1 MKHKRNYKTNLG
13 KHIFKKQD
21 KENKIK
27 TRKEKGIK
35 NEYLKAK
42 KKALSLDFLSFP
54 SVKSITVNK
63 HVIRN
68 FKLKGLGLGNVP
80 IR

>member
-42 KKALSLDFLSFP
+42 KK
-54 SVKSITVNK
+54 
-63 HVIRN
+63 
-68 FKLKGLGLGNVP
+68 KLLGLIFDRSSQSNLSQS
-80 IR
+80 INT

>member
-27 TRKEKGIK
+27 TRKEKRIK

-42 KKALSLDFLSFP
+42 KK
-54 SVKSITVNK
+54 
-63 HVIRN
+63 
-68 FKLKGLGLGNVP
+68 KLLGLIFDRSPQSNLSQS
-80 IR
+80 INT